1 MKGDWPNVSSLV
13 KQSSQNDG
21 DFRFFWGGW
30 LPRSHPTERRRSNFM
45 EDVWQVMGYLA
56 PELVR

>member
-21 DFRFFWGGW
+21 DFRFFFGGVGFPDPILRVTVIYWGGDD
-30 LPRSHPTERRRSNFM
+30 PI
-45 EDVWQVMGYLA
+45 
-56 PELVR
+56 